1 MPTQLGQI
9 PFSQRGLLSRTEEQS
24 RTRSG
29 QSGGVEDQPQY
40 RRLWRRRTPC
50 ASSFLRSPS
59 PRHPP
64 LTQNPFT
71 PRSLVRG
78 GQTSP
83 HKPRLVAS
91 HSTCPPLFSSPHAHS
106 FVLGTAVTCTR
117 WYCSNIIS
125 SSLLHPL
132 LHESTVRSDETQG
145 CKQQFCWRPPRRNN
159 PVKLGML
166 YCIGTS

>member
-9 PFSQRGLLSRTEEQS
+9 PFSPRGLLSRTEEQS

-29 QSGGVEDQPQY
+29 HSGGVVDQPQY
-40 RRLWRRRTPC
+40 RRLWRHRTPC
-50 ASSFLRSPS
+50 ARSFSRSPS

-64 LTQNPFT
+64 LTQNAFS

-91 HSTCPPLFSSPHAHS
+91 HSTCPPLSSSPHAHS
-106 FVLGTAVTCTR
+106 FVLGTAVI
-117 WYCSNIIS
+117 NMIS
-125 SSLLHPL
+125 SSLHPL
-132 LHESTVRSDETQG
+132 LHELVQRGGVMKPMVANGNSAG
-145 CKQQFCWRPPRRNN
+145 APPS
-159 PVKLGML
+159 K
-166 YCIGTS
+166 